1 MKGGFRQFAFL
12 QCYIVVLSVQ
22 LYSRNRG
29 FQAEWLGAVIVVV
42 TVETKNGPEASLVEL
57 FKKDVEKSLTEKVNT
72 RACSEI
78 IVFLDPL

>member
-1 MKGGFRQFAFL
+1 M
-12 QCYIVVLSVQ
+12 VLSVQ

-29 FQAEWLGAVIVVV
+29 FQAEWLGAVVVV
-42 TVETKNGPEASLVEL
+42 TVETKNGPEAFLVEL
-57 FKKDVEKSLTEKVNT
+57 FKRDVEKSLTEKVNT